1 MKVRFL
7 KPAQFE
13 VDAAVEWYAA
23 QSAGL
28 ETRFLDDLD
37 MAIRRVVAYPF
48 SCAQVEQ
55 GLRRCLFSR
64 FPYGIIYGIDSDII
78 IPDFPLENF
87 QGLKTGTNLTG
98 KSKFFD
104 WFHMPSNHSR

>member
-37 MAIRRVVAYPF
+37 MAIRRIVAYPF

-64 FPYGIIYGIDSDII
+64 FPYGIIYGIDSDVII
-78 IPDFPLENF
+78 VVAVAHLHREPRYWIDSLLN
-87 QGLKTGTNLTG
+87 GL
-98 KSKFFD
+98 
-104 WFHMPSNHSR
+104 

>member
-37 MAIRRVVAYPF
+37 MAIRRIVAYPF

-64 FPYGIIYGIDSDII
+64 FPYGIIYGIDSDVII
-78 IPDFPLENF
+78 VVAVAHLHREPRYWVDSLLK
-87 QGLKTGTNLTG
+87 GL
-98 KSKFFD
+98 
-104 WFHMPSNHSR
+104 